1 MKTDNITRVAVLTG
15 AARGIGAA
23 TLDALLRKGYHVAA
37 IDQDDAC
44 LRAALSQYPSDRVL
58 QLAADAADRSAIRE
72 CVEKAANQF
81 GRIDVAVFNAG
92 VAGPSAP
99 IASYPIEE
107 FDRVLRVNVYGPWHG
122 IQAVV
127 PYMKAR
133 GGSIVMTSSINGI
146 RGFATFA
153 GYAASKQAVMGLTRT
168 AAIDLARYAIRIN
181 SVHPGLT
188 DTRMMQDV
196 ENMVAPATPADA
208 RSAFEAFVPLG
219 RYGAPE
225 EVANVIAFLASN
237 EASYVT
243 GAAYIVD
250 GGFTA
255 GVAA

>member
-1 MKTDNITRVAVLTG
+1 MTRVAVLTG

-23 TLDALLRKGYHVAA
+23 TLDSLFRKGYLIAA
-37 IDQDDAC
+37 IDHDDAC
-44 LRAALSQYPSDRVL
+44 LRSALGQYPSDRVL

-72 CVEKAANQF
+72 CVSRAASHF
-81 GRIDVAVFNAG
+81 GRVDVAIFNAG

-107 FDRVLRVNVYGPWHG
+107 FDRVLRVNLHGPWHG

-127 PYMKAR
+127 PHMKGS
-133 GGSIVMTSSINGI
+133 GGSIVLTSSINGI

-168 AAIDLARYAIRIN
+168 AAIDLARYGIRVN

-196 ENMVAPATPADA
+196 ENMVAPGNPADA
-208 RSAFEAFVPLG
+208 KSAFASFVPLG
-219 RYGAPE
+219 RYCAPA
-225 EVANVIAFLASN
+225 EVANVIAFLAGN

-255 GVAA
+255 GVPA

>member
-1 MKTDNITRVAVLTG
+1 MKADNITRVAVLTG

-23 TLDALLRKGYHVAA
+23 TVDALLRRGYHVAA
-37 IDQDDAC
+37 IDQDEAC
-44 LRAALSQYPSDRVL
+44 LLAALCQYPADRVL
-58 QLAADAADRSAIRE
+58 LLAADAADRSAIRE
-72 CVEKAANQF
+72 CIEKAAEQF
-81 GRIDVAVFNAG
+81 ERIDVAVFNAG

-107 FDRVLRVNVYGPWHG
+107 FDRVMRVNVHGPWHG

-127 PYMKAR
+127 PYMKAS

-146 RGFATFA
+146 RGFPTFA

-168 AAIDLARYAIRIN
+168 AAIDLARHGIRVN

-196 ENMVAPATPADA
+196 ENMIAPATPADA
-208 RSAFEAFVPLG
+208 RSNFKAFVPLG

-237 EASYVT
+237 EASYIT

>member
-1 MKTDNITRVAVLTG
+1 MTAGNITRVAVLTG

-23 TLDALLRKGYHVAA
+23 ALNALLREGYHIAA
-37 IDQDDAC
+37 IDQDGEC
-44 LRAALSQYPSDRVL
+44 LKAVLSQYPSDRVL
-58 QLAADAADRSAIRE
+58 LLAADAADRSAIRE
-72 CVEKAANQF
+72 CIAKTADHF

-99 IASYPIEE
+99 IASYPIEQ
-107 FDRVLRVNVYGPWHG
+107 FDRVLQVNVYGPWHG

-127 PYMKAR
+127 PYMKSG

-153 GYAASKQAVMGLTRT
+153 GYAASKQAVMGMTRT
-168 AAIDLARYAIRIN
+168 AAIDLARHGIRVN

-188 DTRMMQDV
+188 DTRMMNDV
-196 ENMVAPATPADA
+196 ENTVAPGNPADA
-208 RSAFEAFVPLG
+208 RNAFAAFVPLA
-219 RYGAPE
+219 RYGTPA

-237 EASYVT
+237 KASYVT

-255 GVAA
+255 GVPA